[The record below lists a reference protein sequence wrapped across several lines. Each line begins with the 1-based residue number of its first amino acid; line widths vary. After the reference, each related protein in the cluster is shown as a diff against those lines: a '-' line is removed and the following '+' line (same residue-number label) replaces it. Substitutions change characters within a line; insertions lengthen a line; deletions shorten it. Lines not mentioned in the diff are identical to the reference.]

1 MGTFTSTRGNQAS
14 LEAALFEGLAQDGGL
29 YMPDPMPR
37 VRPLSEH
44 GSKPAFLSVA
54 CKAASD
60 LLEDSLPSEITTS
73 VVADSLTFPVPLIEV
88 DPGVHVLELFHG
100 PTHAFKDFGARFM
113 ARLMSTIDPYDIN
126 STSPRTVLVAT
137 SGDTGSAVA
146 NAVHRLPGYRVVVL
160 FPRDGV
166 SARQR
171 RQMTTLGDNV
181 TSVAVAG
188 TFDDCQRLAKEA
200 FGSASIRAQHRL
212 TSANSINIGRLLP
225 QALYYMFAAASLDD
239 PPRFSVPCGN
249 LGNLCAGIIAR
260 SCGMSTHSFLAA
272 TNVND
277 SFATFLNTGMVGDRE
292 SISTISNAMDV
303 GSPSNLERIRWMH
316 EVSPEPLQNFVSSH
330 AIDDDDTRKTIRD
343 VFSRTGYVL
352 DPHSAVAY
360 RAQQRRPAPAGVPT
374 VVLATA
380 HPAKFPEVVEQAIGV
395 EVPLP
400 PGLASVIGKD
410 EHFLQAAPTLS
421 DIEAILSRIDTI
433 E

>member
-146 NAVHRLPGYRVVVL
+146 NAFHRLPGYRVVVL

-188 TFDDCQRLAKEA
+188 TFHTSTTQIDLGQFD
-200 FGSASIRAQHRL
+200 QHRQTL
-212 TSANSINIGRLLP
+212 ASSSVLHVRRGQPGRP
-225 QALYYMFAAASLDD
+225 
-239 PPRFSVPCGN
+239 
-249 LGNLCAGIIAR
+249 
-260 SCGMSTHSFLAA
+260 
-272 TNVND
+272 
-277 SFATFLNTGMVGDRE
+277 
-292 SISTISNAMDV
+292 STIL
-303 GSPSNLERIRWMH
+303 G
-316 EVSPEPLQNFVSSH
+316 PLRQLGQSLCGDN
-330 AIDDDDTRKTIRD
+330 
-343 VFSRTGYVL
+343 
-352 DPHSAVAY
+352 
-360 RAQQRRPAPAGVPT
+360 RPQLWNVD
-374 VVLATA
+374 
-380 HPAKFPEVVEQAIGV
+380 
-395 EVPLP
+395 
-400 PGLASVIGKD
+400 S
-410 EHFLQAAPTLS
+410 
-421 DIEAILSRIDTI
+421 
-433 E
+433 